1 MRMIAQFVGEFHGC
15 FMPTEDCQDGL
26 CPRPW
31 WRTCS
36 SLSQSLLLFLFSSL
50 ASCPGL
56 LTFPAFPISQ
66 PVSYFIL
73 HPASSPSPSPQ
84 SQWPYPSQSLS
95 PSPCEAPGP
104 QTPSPCPPIFVPVLV
119 SSTFEVGT
127 SFSVQPGHRNVERPG
142 QTDSMSSIR
151 APRATL
157 ATSNK
162 TW

>member
-1 MRMIAQFVGEFHGC
+1 MSKTMVDNVLQ
-15 FMPTEDCQDGL
+15 PL
-26 CPRPW
+26 P
-31 WRTCS
+31 
-36 SLSQSLLLFLFSSL
+36 LSALFLFSSL

-56 LTFPAFPISQ
+56 LTFPAFPIFQ

-73 HPASSPSPSPQ
+73 HPASPPSPSPQ

-95 PSPCEAPGP
+95 PSPWKAPGP

-119 SSTFEVGT
+119 SSAFEEGT
-127 SFSVQPGHRNVERPG
+127 SFSMQPGHRNVERPG
-142 QTDSMSSIR
+142 QTDAMSSIR

-157 ATSNK
+157 ATGNK